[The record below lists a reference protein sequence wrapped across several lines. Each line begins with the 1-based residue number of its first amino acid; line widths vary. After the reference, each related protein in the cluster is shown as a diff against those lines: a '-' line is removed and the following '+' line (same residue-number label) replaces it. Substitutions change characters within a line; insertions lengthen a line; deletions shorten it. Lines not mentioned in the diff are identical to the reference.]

1 MANSGGRS
9 QQAVSY
15 EIEHG
20 MIGALLMYGAT
31 GLQIAR
37 AEGWSPALCRRPQHA
52 ALAEWLAA
60 GIEDGSIADL
70 NTAIARLTLDPPTH
84 RDAPPYGEAVTMLAV
99 APQHAPIIEAIPAS
113 VRTMVV
119 AHRGERLAELQAELR
134 EAAGRADMEAIG
146 RIGRRIAALVEPPK
160 PKAARAA
167 PADVGDAG
175 ADDDDRRPDPAALAA
190 LKKIP
195 KRARD
200 DRRVQARVVIESDP
214 RWASLRFNEMKQRA
228 ERNGRLYTD
237 ADDAGTTDWLSWV
250 YGIQVGRDVAAGVVD
265 LVARKRSYD
274 PLRDYLTGLT
284 WDGEQR
290 LDTWMQRGLGVED
303 GALHRRMGACW
314 MIGAAARALRPGC
327 QMDTM
332 LVFVGKQ
339 GKGKT
344 RAMEALAGIQFF
356 NETEIR
362 IGEIRGLQQLGDAWI
377 HEIGEMTPLLANR
390 VDRNV
395 FKNFLTVKVDSY
407 QRLHAK
413 RSGEHPRR
421 CVFVGTCNDKELL
434 NDPTGARRFW
444 PVISTSVDLAW
455 IRANRDQL
463 WAEARVRLDSGE
475 QWHLDPAEEAELE
488 LLQRP
493 FRKTDPWEEPLA
505 TWLAMP
511 ERTQEPETTITAA
524 RLLDSVIG
532 RSLGMQTQADKTRLG
547 SCMAAVGWMH
557 KVAWCKASKK
567 AVNCYVPDPE
577 KTAKTEVES

>member
-1 MANSGGRS
+1 MAHEGRS
-9 QQAVSY
+9 TDRSVSY

-20 MIGALLMYGAT
+20 MIGALLMYGRT
-31 GLQIAR
+31 GLAIAQ
-37 AEGWSPALCRRPQHA
+37 AEGWSPALCRRPQHE
-52 ALAEWLAA
+52 ALAEWLVE
-60 GIEDGSIADL
+60 GIEAGAVSDL
-70 NTAIARLTLDPPTH
+70 NTALAHLAMSPPTH
-84 RDAPPYGEAVTMLAV
+84 RNAPGHSDALMMLCV
-99 APQHAPIIEAIPAS
+99 APQHAPILEAIPAS
-113 VRTMVV
+113 VRAMAAAV
-119 AHRGERLAELQAELR
+119 AVERLAELRVALDVAARSGDMAEVGR
-134 EAAGRADMEAIG
+134 VAG
-146 RIGRRIAALVEPPK
+146 RIAALTAA
-160 PKAARAA
+160 PKAPRKTAPEDAA
-167 PADVGDAG
+167 IG
-175 ADDDDRRPDPAALAA
+175 DDDRPDSGTIAA

-200 DRRVQARVVIESDP
+200 DRRVQARVVIENDP

-228 ERNGRLYTD
+228 ERGGRLYTD
-237 ADDAGTTDWLSWV
+237 AEDAGTTDWLSWV

-274 PLRDYLTGLT
+274 PLRDYLTGLA
-284 WDGEQR
+284 WDGVPR
-290 LDTWMQRGLGVED
+290 LDTWMQRGLGVGD
-303 GALHRRMGACW
+303 GPLERRMGSCW

-344 RAMEALAGIQFF
+344 RAMEAIAGSEFF

-455 IRANRDQL
+455 IKSSRDQL

-475 QWHLDPAEEAELE
+475 QWHLTPTEEAELE

-493 FRKTDPWEEPLA
+493 FRKTDPWEEPLSA
-505 TWLAMP
+505 WLDLP
-511 ERTQEPETTITAA
+511 ERAQETETSITST
-524 RLLDSVIG
+524 RLLTEVLQ
-532 RSLGMQTQADKTRLG
+532 RPLGMQTQADKTRLG
-547 SCMAAVGWMH
+547 ACMVGVGWIH
-557 KVAWCKASKK
+557 RAGWCKTAKK
-567 AVNCYVPDPE
+567 TVNCYIRDPE
-577 KTAKTEVES
+577 KTEVAL

>member
-1 MANSGGRS
+1 MAHEGRPTTDRS
-9 QQAVSY
+9 VSY

-20 MIGALLMYGAT
+20 MIGALLMYGRT
-31 GLQIAR
+31 GLAIAQ
-37 AEGWSPALCRRPQHA
+37 AEGWSPALCRRPQHE
-52 ALAEWLAA
+52 ALAEWLVE
-60 GIEDGSIADL
+60 GIEAGAVSDL
-70 NTAIARLTLDPPTH
+70 NTALAHLAMSPPTH
-84 RDAPPYGEAVTMLAV
+84 RNAPGHSEALLMLCV
-99 APQHAPIIEAIPAS
+99 APQHAPILEAIPAS
-113 VRTMVV
+113 VRAMAQAV
-119 AHRGERLAELQAELR
+119 AVERLAVMQAELR
-134 EAAGRADMEAIG
+134 DAAGRGDMAAVGQIG
-146 RIGRRIAALVEPPK
+146 KRIAALVAPPK
-160 PKAARAA
+160 AKAAASE
-167 PADVGDAG
+167 DVAVGGD
-175 ADDDDRRPDPAALAA
+175 DRPDPAAIAA

-195 KRARD
+195 RRARD
-200 DRRVQARVVIESDP
+200 DRRVQARVVIENDP
-214 RWASLRFNEMKQRA
+214 RWSSLRFNEMKQRA
-228 ERNGRLYTD
+228 ERGGRLYTD

-274 PLRDYLTGLT
+274 PLRDYLTGLP
-284 WDGEQR
+284 WDGVAR

-303 GALHRRMGACW
+303 GPLQSRMGACW

-344 RAMEALAGIQFF
+344 RAMEAIAGAEFF

-475 QWHLDPAEEAELE
+475 QWHLTPTEEAELE

-493 FRKTDPWEEPLA
+493 FRKTDPWEEPLSV
-505 TWLAMP
+505 WLSQP
-511 ERTQEPETTITAA
+511 ERSHEPETAITAA
-524 RLLDSVIG
+524 RLLADVIS
-532 RSLGMQTQADKTRLG
+532 RPLGMQTQADKTRLG
-547 SCMAAVGWMH
+547 ACMAAVGWMH
-557 KVAWCKASKK
+557 KVAWCKTAKK
-567 AVNCYVPDPE
+567 ALNCYVPDPS
-577 KTAKTEVES
+577 KVEVES